1 MLALP
6 LDFARDDEAH
16 LFVEGEAVDD
26 GPVAGDVVEEP
37 ARAVVHRHTAVTVPG
52 KGSLYYRVSHDTA
65 HLENLA
71 KTQILYKHKL
81 DA

>member
-1 MLALP
+1 MALP

-52 KGSLYYRVSHDTA
+52 KGVCIR
-65 HLENLA
+65 
-71 KTQILYKHKL
+71 
-81 DA
+81 